1 MSDTAERWRWVPGY
15 EGLYLVSNMGRV
27 MSAPKRT
34 HYGHFMA
41 LSEKKTGYV
50 HVCLSRDGEKRSVS
64 VHRLVASAFL
74 PNPASKPEVN
84 HINGDRSDNR
94 VENLEWAT
102 RSENEIHAFRVLG
115 KKPNAPWRGTPRRF
129 ARLFTD
135 SQVRSIRSD
144 PRSSTEIARQYG
156 VSKTAIRNIK
166 NRKVYLDVD

>member
-1 MSDTAERWRWVPGY
+1 M
-15 EGLYLVSNMGRV
+15 
-27 MSAPKRT
+27 
-34 HYGHFMA
+34 
-41 LSEKKTGYV
+41 
-50 HVCLSRDGEKRSVS
+50 SRDGEKRSVS